1 MILPMMRASGAW
13 RSAHSLNSSLVVLSR
28 FSSGVVVLSH
38 PLIDDDDLKPDG
50 FNFDFELWQPASKNH
65 REIPDESQGD

>member
-1 MILPMMRASGAW
+1 MRKRHKIPVRVGE
-13 RSAHSLNSSLVVLSR
+13 N
-28 FSSGVVVLSH
+28 
-38 PLIDDDDLKPDG
+38 LIEAIDDDLKPDG